1 MDKDIVEKD
10 FVNISINAKSKAI
23 KIDMDEGNEA
33 NEINENGC
41 GNKDEIPSSKA
52 VASKK
57 GANKLICYKCKKN
70 KSNYFNRSEYVCK
83 YIVNNQGIASSKT
96 LIINLDLI

>member
-1 MDKDIVEKD
+1 MDKNSMERD
-10 FVNISINAKSKAI
+10 FVNISINPKSKAI
-23 KIDMDEGNEA
+23 KIDLDENSVV
-33 NEINENGC
+33 NEINHNGC

-52 VASKK
+52 VANKK

-83 YIVNNQGIASSKT
+83 
-96 LIINLDLI
+96 